1 MPLLLDALR
10 LALYDMRQLSS
21 DRVAGFCKRL
31 LALTLSLP
39 PQHAMAVLS
48 LVRMLFTRYPK
59 TRRLVEMDHACVGVY
74 NPELGNAELSN
85 ALASTAFEVALLRRC
100 LQGCKR

>member
-31 LALTLSLP
+31 LALALSLP
-39 PQHAMAVLS
+39 PQQAMAVLS

-85 ALASTAFEVALLRRC
+85 ALASTAIEVALLRR
-100 LQGCKR
+100 